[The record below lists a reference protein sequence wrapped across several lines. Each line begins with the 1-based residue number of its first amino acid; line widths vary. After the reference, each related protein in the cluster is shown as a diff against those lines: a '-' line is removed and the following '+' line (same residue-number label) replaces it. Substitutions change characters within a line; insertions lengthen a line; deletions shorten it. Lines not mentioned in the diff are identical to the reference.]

1 MELKIKE
8 YQLPEAIDFN
18 YREFRQ
24 ELEEKIT
31 VYTNLVYSDDQIKL
45 AKADRAN
52 LNKLKKALNDER
64 IRREREYLEPFNTFK
79 NQIKELISIIDKPVG
94 LIDKQIKSYEQQQ
107 IEEKRV
113 KLEQVFNGLES
124 PDWLTFEQIFTER
137 WLQNSV
143 SIKAAKDS
151 MNMTLERVAKDL
163 DTIEKL
169 PEFAF
174 EALQVYKTT
183 LDINNAISE
192 AQRMSQIQKQKREH
206 EAELAKQAEK
216 EKSDQAEMPL
226 PEADD
231 INICADMPAT
241 PKITDQSPKMDEARM
256 WVAFE
261 AYLTVSD
268 AIALKEFFESKN
280 IEFRQ
285 LAG

>member
-18 YREFRQ
+18 YQELKQ

-79 NQIKELISIIDKPVG
+79 NQIKELISIIDKPVR

-143 SIKAAKDS
+143 SIKAAKEP

-216 EKSDQAEMPL
+216 EKSDLAEMPL

-231 INICADMPAT
+231 ISICADMPAT

>member
-8 YQLPEAIDFN
+8 YQLPEVIDFN
-18 YREFRQ
+18 YQELKQ

-79 NQIKELISIIDKPVG
+79 NQIKELISIIDKPVV

-124 PDWLTFEQIFTER
+124 PDWLTFEQIFSNR

-216 EKSDQAEMPL
+216 EKSDQATMPL

-231 INICADMPAT
+231 ICIYADMPAT
-241 PKITDQSPKMDEARM
+241 PKITDQPPKMDEARM

-261 AYLTVSD
+261 AYLTTSD
-268 AIALKEFFESKN
+268 ATALKAFFESRN
-280 IEFRQ
+280 IEFRPV
-285 LAG
+285 AG